1 MKSQSLDLFS
11 LEKKTNDVLK
21 QIFVNGR
28 PHRVVFQ
35 GRNPSISSFVSPFSI
50 RGCLFALPFSNGCN
64 CRRPGIPGSSGE
76 CRCRHI
82 SVSACYNYLKVKK
95 RKTLEKVG
103 SSQTIDWGGACSG
116 RVGCNSV
123 CEYFAG
129 DPLNAE
135 LHLIRNYPPS

>member
-95 RKTLEKVG
+95 KEDAGEGWEFTDYRLG
-103 SSQTIDWGGACSG
+103 WRMQRAGGVQFRLRIFRRRPVKR
-116 RVGCNSV
+116 RVAFN
-123 CEYFAG
+123 
-129 DPLNAE
+129 
-135 LHLIRNYPPS
+135 